1 MKNIV
6 KVLLVVSSVMYVLPS
21 HAGFGD
27 MLNKKPSKPSGDA
40 YAMQDKLV
48 KSYVSSASNING
60 AQILLLEAF
69 GLKEEAAKLKAE
81 EKSFS
86 DGSISDESS
95 IKRQTEMSENANKVI
110 QERIKSGAKI
120 SEDGK
125 KQFTKSFK
133 PYVKGLIGTK
143 SVASEA
149 GAFVDSA
156 KSTISSASYTDKMS
170 VTGKLKS
177 GMFVATEIPGYV
189 QSLWDTSK
197 MMVSY
202 GKENKIEVP
211 KDATESI
218 SGMF

>member
-1 MKNIV
+1 MKNVV
-6 KVLLVVSSVMYVLPS
+6 KTLLVVSSVMFIMPS
-21 HAGFGD
+21 HADFGS
-27 MLNKKPSKPSGDA
+27 MLSKKSSKSSGDS

-48 KSYVSSASNING
+48 KAYVSSASNING
-60 AQILLLEAF
+60 AQILLAKAF
-69 GLKEEAAKLKAE
+69 GLKDLATKLEA
-81 EKSFS
+81 EKSALS
-86 DGSISDESS
+86 DGSVSDESS
-95 IKRQTEMSENANKVI
+95 IKRQTEMSEEANKAI
-110 QERIKSGAKI
+110 QEKIKSGAKI
-120 SEDGK
+120 SAEGK

-156 KSTISSASYTDKMS
+156 KSTISSASYMDKMS
-170 VTGKLKS
+170 VTGKLKA

-197 MMVSY
+197 MMVTY
-202 GKENKIEVP
+202 GNENKIEVP

-218 SGMF
+218 GGMF